1 MNSFDAII
9 NPKNNGNVG
18 QNVHGLQEDTDTRT
32 TIKNG
37 RILIFSLEQKST
49 INIVYA
55 ASPKMPD
62 IKRIEP
68 PNEKNLVNK
77 SGLKPNRAEYTPP
90 LESHLVIK
98 SNRDESIMK

>member
-18 QNVHGLQEDTDTRT
+18 QNVHGLQAEMDIRT

-37 RILIFSLEQKST
+37 RILIFSLEQISA
-49 INIVYA
+49 INIVYV

-62 IKRIEP
+62 I
-68 PNEKNLVNK
+68 
-77 SGLKPNRAEYTPP
+77 
-90 LESHLVIK
+90 
-98 SNRDESIMK
+98 